1 MPLTSTFAALADPT
15 RLAIVTRLSRG
26 EATMGELAA
35 PHRITLPAMTK
46 HVGVLVDA
54 GMVKRHKVGRS
65 VVCYCPNP
73 ELELKVDADVR
84 VGGLYVVTMGPHV
97 VRGSYTELENAGD
110 VKSHVLGWEGDLVR
124 LPLVLAESA

>member
-54 GMVKRHKVGRS
+54 GMVKRRKVGRT
-65 VVCYCPNP
+65 VVCTLRP
-73 ELELKVDADVR
+73 ESLSEVQAWL
-84 VGGLYVVTMGPHV
+84 
-97 VRGSYTELENAGD
+97 
-110 VKSHVLGWEGDLVR
+110 GDLTAYWNTTIDR
-124 LPLVLAESA
+124 LEDLLATPEES

>member
-54 GMVKRHKVGRS
+54 GMVQRRKVGRT
-65 VVCYCPNP
+65 VVCSLQPQALS
-73 ELELKVDADVR
+73 ELQVWL
-84 VGGLYVVTMGPHV
+84 
-97 VRGSYTELENAGD
+97 
-110 VKSHVLGWEGDLVR
+110 GDLTAYWNTTIDR
-124 LPLVLAESA
+124 LEDLLSTPEESR

>member
-54 GMVKRHKVGRS
+54 GMVKRRKVGRT
-65 VVCYCPNP
+65 VVCSLRPESLSEVQAWLGDLTAYWNTTIDRLEDLLANP
-73 ELELKVDADVR
+73 E
-84 VGGLYVVTMGPHV
+84 
-97 VRGSYTELENAGD
+97 
-110 VKSHVLGWEGDLVR
+110 
-124 LPLVLAESA
+124 ES